1 MASQNVGISGI
12 YTKFA
17 AGNVF
22 IGKYLETDG
31 TDGVLGWGRSFTGR
45 PKALRAWVK
54 YTPAAITEVAS
65 DVPDG
70 VKKGDMDQGMIY
82 IALTDNTLT
91 AYNSEQWPIVIMTK
105 SSKRSLFDKTASNI
119 IAYGEKVFTE
129 ATSGD
134 GLVQIEIPIDYTR
147 TDVRPS
153 NIVLV
158 ASASKL
164 GDYFTGGPSVM
175 YIDDFEL
182 VYE

>member
-1 MASQNVGISGI
+1 
-12 YTKFA
+12 
-17 AGNVF
+17 
-22 IGKYLETDG
+22 
-31 TDGVLGWGRSFTGR
+31 
-45 PKALRAWVK
+45 
-54 YTPAAITEVAS
+54 
-65 DVPDG
+65 
-70 VKKGDMDQGMIY
+70 
-82 IALTDNTLT
+82 LT

-158 ASASKL
+158 ASASRY